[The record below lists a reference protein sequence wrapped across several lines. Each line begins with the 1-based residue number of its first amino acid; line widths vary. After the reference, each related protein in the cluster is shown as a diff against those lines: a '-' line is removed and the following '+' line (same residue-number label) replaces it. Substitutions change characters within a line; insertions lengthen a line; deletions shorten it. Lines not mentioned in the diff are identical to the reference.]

1 MSIKTFRLPALA
13 LATVLFSI
21 PASTAFAQYR
31 QGQTPP
37 NAPDV
42 RTATPLSPESSA
54 RAKRF
59 LAAVQS
65 ILKETSEQ
73 RSSASKLPSE
83 KDYLIVAPPWAET
96 KESRQEAIKELL
108 NSALGVVTDAPI
120 VDIQK
125 RIAGRRDS
133 INTLQQQIA
142 TLEEKKLTAPKDAL
156 LPGIWT
162 DTVSSIDKNIE
173 ELKARIANNKDDI
186 KKAKT
191 DIQKSLA
198 DAGITIPPSQ
208 VNLMLDSVLGGD
220 LIKIVAAFEAVK
232 GIDTHLATLMK
243 TNTANIKVQR
253 QYFAMHAALFAML
266 VHTQGSLI
274 EKIDQVYLKKL
285 EGIQKDIRK
294 TQKETK
300 KLLRKNLREDQ
311 KRTLRS
317 NLKQQKFAERVA
329 SYYRSY
335 LMTQRKHLVDARNR
349 TRRDLSIA
357 DNTYKTVEASFQL
370 RGLIEDAKSSF
381 EAIKRLE
388 VPGFDLLFQNDTMRK
403 EFEKLTDQLAPGS

>member
-1 MSIKTFRLPALA
+1 MSIKKYRLSALA
-13 LATVLFSI
+13 FAAVLLSA
-21 PASTAFAQYR
+21 PAANAQY
-31 QGQTPP
+31 QGTPREP
-37 NAPDV
+37 GIASHQ
-42 RTATPLSPESSA
+42 PLSPESSD

-59 LAAVQS
+59 LRAVQS
-65 ILKETSEQ
+65 ILKETSQQ
-73 RSSASKLPSE
+73 RSTASKLPSE

-120 VDIQK
+120 VNIQK
-125 RIAGRRDS
+125 RIKERRDS
-133 INTLQQQIA
+133 INTMQQQIA

-162 DTVSSIDKNIE
+162 DTQSSIDSNID
-173 ELKARIANNKDDI
+173 ELKSRIVNNKDDI
-186 KKAKT
+186 KKAKS

-198 DAGITIPPSQ
+198 DAGINIPASQ
-208 VNLMLDSVLGGD
+208 VNLMIDSVLGGD

-232 GIDTHLATLMK
+232 GIDTHLAALMK
-243 TNTANIKVQR
+243 TNSANIKVQR

-285 EGIQKDIRK
+285 EGIQKDIRQ
-294 TQKETK
+294 TQKETRKLMK
-300 KLLRKNLREDQ
+300 KHLRADQ
-311 KRTLRS
+311 MRTLRA
-317 NLKQQKFAERVA
+317 NLKQQKFAEKVA

-335 LMTQRKHLVDARNR
+335 LMTQRKHLIDARNR